1 MNCKV
6 VYIWTTLVYFIIRIL
21 CMQHVNHK
29 KAAIIFE
36 ALSKIIIKRREEL
49 NKSQRILADEFGF
62 PRSLLSRLENCMSE
76 PKLISIWTIAE
87 ALELKPHQLIKL
99 IEEELGEGFS
109 LIEK

>member
-6 VYIWTTLVYFIIRIL
+6 VYIWTTLVYFIIRIP

-29 KAAIIFE
+29 KAAIIFN

-62 PRSLLSRLENCMSE
+62 TPFKAATEEVRKYL
-76 PKLISIWTIAE
+76 KSIGVT
-87 ALELKPHQLIKL
+87 H
-99 IEEELGEGFS
+99 
-109 LIEK
+109 